1 MKHKKP
7 IFCIVILF
15 FIIFPISFQPFALN
29 STHFSSSQK
38 KNEDIQLSKEI
49 KGTRQWLN
57 NSNFDSQQFWTS
69 SESGDINDVD
79 ASISGGQ
86 ANFIVVGERR
96 TFNNISGTPINN
108 TYQKWIAA
116 KESPISVLPDNI
128 GLDQYGFWTDNE
140 YDETVDQSR
149 NNPIIHWKRNITM
162 PVDMDDYIIT
172 SADLSAIFNAT
183 ADINL
188 ETPNDTLLDSGYA
201 AEYDHARFF
210 VLISDLNR
218 IESYELA
225 YNQTV
230 DLGIGTWGRT
240 GRGGQNNITKEYM
253 TPIDEEDIIFFLDRV
268 LGHDNRNF
276 TFTLGIDIYCEDNY
290 PSLEIDT
297 WYSLRIKSCNFSFNY
312 EKIIDKFT
320 SISWNQDCDKLSDL
334 SPYTVLADNAI
345 LNFNYKIDKEWPA
358 NSSPNSELR
367 MIVNN
372 NRLPEVIKLDSA
384 TTSYQPA
391 KLGGF
396 DVTNLITDDVNVS
409 FELYIADDF
418 KWDDNITISID
429 NASLIISYTI
439 IEPDPI
445 VKKPDYSW
453 LIYTLGIGIIG
464 LITGFSLY
472 QTHFKYPPLVR
483 KIRKLKKK
491 VRKGKKTKPII
502 LKKRDDIIAG
512 NYQDSKQ
519 ILKLESIED
528 KVAIEKN
535 ISKNNKLE
543 GQE

>member
-1 MKHKKP
+1 MKYKKS
-7 IFCIVILF
+7 IFCLVILF

-57 NSNFDSQQFWTS
+57 NSNFDSQEFWIS
-69 SESGDINDVD
+69 SESGDKNDVD
-79 ASISGGQ
+79 ASISEGQ
-86 ANFIVVGERR
+86 ANFIVLGERR
-96 TFNNISGTPINN
+96 TFNNISGTPIN
-108 TYQKWIAA
+108 TTDQKWIAA
-116 KESPISVLPDNI
+116 MESPISVLPDNI
-128 GLDQYGFWTDNE
+128 GLDQYGFWADNE
-140 YDETVDQSR
+140 YDENVDQSR

-172 SADLSAIFNAT
+172 SANLSAIFNAT
-183 ADINL
+183 VDINL
-188 ETPNDTLLDSGYA
+188 ETPNDTLQDSGYA

-210 VLISDLNR
+210 VLISDLNG

-240 GRGGQNNITKEYM
+240 GRGGQDNITKAYM
-253 TPIDEEDIIFFLDRV
+253 TPIEEHDLIFFLDRV

-290 PSLEIDT
+290 PGLEIDT

-312 EKIIDKFT
+312 EKMIDKFT

-334 SPYTVLADNAI
+334 SEYTVLVNNAI
-345 LNFNYKIDKEWPA
+345 LNFNYKIDNDWPA

-367 MIVNN
+367 MIINN

-384 TTSYQPA
+384 TTLYQPA

-429 NASLIISYTI
+429 DASLIISYTI
-439 IEPDPI
+439 FEPDPI

-453 LIYTLGIGIIG
+453 LIYSLGIGIIG

-472 QTHFKYPPLVR
+472 QTKFKYPPLVR
-483 KIRKLKKK
+483 KIRKLRKK
-491 VRKGKKTKPII
+491 VKKGKKTKLII
-502 LKKRDDIIAG
+502 LRTRDDIIVN
-512 NYQDSKQ
+512 NYRDSKK
-519 ILKLESIED
+519 ILKLDSIED
-528 KVAIEKN
+528 KTIKNN
-535 ISKNNKLE
+535 ISKNSKPE
-543 GQE
+543 ERE